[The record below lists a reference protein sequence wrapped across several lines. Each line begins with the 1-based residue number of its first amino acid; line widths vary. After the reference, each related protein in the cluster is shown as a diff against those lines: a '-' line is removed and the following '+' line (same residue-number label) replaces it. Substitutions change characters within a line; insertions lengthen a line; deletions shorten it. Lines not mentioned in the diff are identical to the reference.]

1 METRRRRR
9 SMMIWTQIAVGFT
22 VLVCFTFLCY
32 YCCRN
37 RHMRTR
43 FQTSVRQISAVPE
56 PQLLLLQNDEGG
68 IQKDVLKTFPT
79 INASELKIQGVQE
92 ENRQCSICLQEYEDS
107 DLLRQ
112 LPICGHIFHITC
124 VDPWLQKKPTCPVC
138 RIILLSTKASEA
150 RITPSVTTTLST
162 LTVEL
167 AAASSTPSWIL
178 VNRPLPLPR
187 ATQLFRSTATS
198 SSSSSGASYSNGTSD
213 LEASGEYPLLS
224 KATDSGRHLAG
235 VASTGAACNNIPMEK
250 SRNVK
255 KKHSVSNNDRGFSS
269 TESFSFQLPDS
280 FITEDAVLEHQME
293 SPEPGVEADQT
304 MISFSNNKYQA
315 TTTKTNP
322 YTDLDPRAWPANMMM
337 PSRVSSSSKMEEGNL
352 TVWCSSGSDPT
363 LQDESRVS
371 LNSHLPLTLSPEQCS
386 YQFLPVVTAPCS
398 ADFSFVPTTR
408 R

>member
-1 METRRRRR
+1 M
-9 SMMIWTQIAVGFT
+9 
-22 VLVCFTFLCY
+22 
-32 YCCRN
+32 
-37 RHMRTR
+37 
-43 FQTSVRQISAVPE
+43 
-56 PQLLLLQNDEGG
+56 
-68 IQKDVLKTFPT
+68 
-79 INASELKIQGVQE
+79 
-92 ENRQCSICLQEYEDS
+92 QEYEDS

-178 VNRPLPLPR
+178 VNQPLPLPR

-235 VASTGAACNNIPMEK
+235 VASTGAACNNIPIEK

-255 KKHSVSNNDRGFSS
+255 KKHSVNNNDRGFSS

-293 SPEPGVEADQT
+293 SPEPGEEADQT
-304 MISFSNNKYQA
+304 MISFSNNKFQA

>member
-1 METRRRRR
+1 
-9 SMMIWTQIAVGFT
+9 MMIWTQIAVGFT

-37 RHMRTR
+37 RNMGTR
-43 FQTSVRQISAVPE
+43 FQTSVRQISAIPE

-68 IQKDVLKTFPT
+68 IQKDVLKNFPT
-79 INASELKIQGVQE
+79 INANELKIQGVQE

-138 RIILLSTKASEA
+138 RIILLSTKPSEA

-198 SSSSSGASYSNGTSD
+198 SSSSGASYSNGTSD

-235 VASTGAACNNIPMEK
+235 VASTGPACNNIPIEK

-255 KKHSVSNNDRGFSS
+255 KKHSVNNNDRGFSS

-280 FITEDAVLEHQME
+280 FIKEDAVLEHQME

-304 MISFSNNKYQA
+304 MISFSNNKFQA

-337 PSRVSSSSKMEEGNL
+337 PSRVSSSSKMEEANL

>member
-1 METRRRRR
+1 M
-9 SMMIWTQIAVGFT
+9 
-22 VLVCFTFLCY
+22 
-32 YCCRN
+32 
-37 RHMRTR
+37 
-43 FQTSVRQISAVPE
+43 
-56 PQLLLLQNDEGG
+56 
-68 IQKDVLKTFPT
+68 
-79 INASELKIQGVQE
+79 
-92 ENRQCSICLQEYEDS
+92 QEYDDS

-150 RITPSVTTTLST
+150 RSTPSVTTTLST

-178 VNRPLPLPR
+178 VNRPVPLPR
-187 ATQLFRSTATS
+187 ATQLFRSTAIS

-213 LEASGEYPLLS
+213 LEAGSFRHSSLLEDSGEYPLLS

-235 VASTGAACNNIPMEK
+235 VASTGAACNNIQIEK
-250 SRNVK
+250 SRSVK
-255 KKHSVSNNDRGFSS
+255 KKHSVNDDDRGFSS
-269 TESFSFQLPDS
+269 ADSFSFQLPDS

-293 SPEPGVEADQT
+293 SPEPGAAADQT
-304 MISFSNNKYQA
+304 MISFSNNKFQE

-337 PSRVSSSSKMEEGNL
+337 PSRVSNSSKMEEGNL
-352 TVWCSSGSDPT
+352 TLCCSSGSHPT

-398 ADFSFVPTTR
+398 ADFSFVQTTR

>member
-1 METRRRRR
+1 M
-9 SMMIWTQIAVGFT
+9 F
-22 VLVCFTFLCY
+22 VC
-32 YCCRN
+32 R
-37 RHMRTR
+37 
-43 FQTSVRQISAVPE
+43 
-56 PQLLLLQNDEGG
+56 
-68 IQKDVLKTFPT
+68 
-79 INASELKIQGVQE
+79 
-92 ENRQCSICLQEYEDS
+92 CSICLQEYEDS

-250 SRNVK
+250 SRSVK

-337 PSRVSSSSKMEEGNL
+337 PSRVSSSSKMEERNL

>member
-1 METRRRRR
+1 
-9 SMMIWTQIAVGFT
+9 MMIWTQIAVGFT

-56 PQLLLLQNDEGG
+56 PQLLLLNDEGG

-138 RIILLSTKASEA
+138 RIILLSSKASEA